1 MEINTY
7 TIEKEEKLF
16 FEFMKDAYCIDYLL
30 FNKNYTKIHGQSIA
44 VLLTITEVEITDKTF
59 LSYDYIDF
67 LKYDTEPYA
76 SNFDK
81 GKYLHLSFLGDK
93 GIPFTTLRKNNEE
106 NRKKYI
112 RNKFYKIKIEETEN
126 DD

>member
-30 FNKNYTKIHGQSIA
+30 FNKNYTKLHGQSIA
-44 VLLTITEVEITDKTF
+44 VLLTITEVEINDKTY
-59 LSYDYIDF
+59 LSKDYNDF
-67 LKYDTEPYA
+67 VRYDTEPFF
-76 SNFDK
+76 STFDE

-112 RNKFYKIKIEETEN
+112 RNKFYQIKIEREV
-126 DD
+126 

>member
-16 FEFMKDAYCIDYLL
+16 FEFMKDAYCIDCLL
-30 FNKNYTKIHGQSIA
+30 FNKNYTKLHGQSIA

-67 LKYDTEPYA
+67 LKYDIEPYVP
-76 SNFDK
+76 NFDK
-81 GKYLHLSFLGDK
+81 GKYLHLSLLGDK

-112 RNKFYKIKIEETEN
+112 RNKFYKIKIEEA
-126 DD
+126 